1 MCSHVS
7 VSNRNTGRFV
17 QYRNKILN
25 VGYVSSLPHLLDA
38 VVCVFLWS
46 TYASYWPDSCSPQQ
60 SQSPHR
66 RRKEEGR
73 ESGKTDERQGKN
85 RGEKGG
91 MMVSDR
97 VGENEGERKKGES
110 LWGKKGVQ

>member
-1 MCSHVS
+1 MYCSVS
-7 VSNRNTGRFV
+7 VLNGNTGSFV
-17 QYRNKILN
+17 QHGNKILN
-25 VGYVSSLPHLLDA
+25 VGYVSSLPLSLGA

-46 TYASYWPDSCSPQQ
+46 TYASYWSDGCSPQQ

-66 RRKEEGR
+66 RQREEA
-73 ESGKTDERQGKN
+73 KTDERQGKN

-97 VGENEGERKKGES
+97 VGENEGEKKKGER
-110 LWGKKGVQ
+110 LWGKGWGV